1 MSQYF
6 GSRVDSKRM
15 SVPEGAGYV
24 PQRRREGYVAS
35 SVSVV
40 TESSKVQSRLNEPI
54 FWLFDIYSLL
64 REATSHLYL
73 KV

>member
-15 SVPEGAGYV
+15 SVPERADYV

-40 TESSKVQSRLNEPI
+40 TESSRGQFPK
-54 FWLFDIYSLL
+54 
-64 REATSHLYL
+64 
-73 KV
+73 